1 MNKALHVFIYLFL
14 ILTGAALYFTYE
26 TFLGKEEMSD
36 RNKALRDT
44 IIEASAF
51 VEKSDKYNANTT
63 CPNPE
68 DYKLDVSPTT
78 AEWSENY
85 TNPDNNAPAHTKV
98 EIDEAKKDVLANADA
113 YKFNLEDT
121 VHDPL
126 GWGKKE
132 REELRKIY
140 ELVPMTGKPLDDG
153 TSKMTADSD
162 ATKLLKKFVDA
173 LRTQKDQFIRT
184 REAIPSLRKQIAE
197 LVSEVNT
204 IKPQLRNE
212 RATVLARDTTIA
224 GLNDEK
230 AKLES
235 DVADKKSQIEQLKTE
250 VFSLRDEVTN
260 ARQETEAAKE
270 ELEKEKE
277 MVAKLQKI
285 IQDLQKNLV
294 NTTTATASSEFGTA
308 VNSIP
313 AGDKGKILEA
323 DNDAAFAI
331 IEITPEAMKELKG
344 NDLTKPLPMLEFAI
358 KRPGFNGPAGEIIG
372 RVRLRQ
378 EVPGK
383 NWIICDILSNW
394 SQDKL
399 QKNDTV
405 FAD

>member
-14 ILTGAALYFTYE
+14 ILTGAALYLTYE

-36 RNKALRDT
+36 RNKVLRDT

-51 VEKSDKYNANTT
+51 IEKSDKYNANTP

-85 TNPDNNAPAHTKV
+85 TNPESNAPAHTKV
-98 EIDEAKKDVLANADA
+98 EIDENKKDVLANADA
-113 YKFNLEDT
+113 YTFSLEDT

-126 GWGKKE
+126 AWGKKE

-140 ELVPMTGKPLDDG
+140 ELDPTTGKPLDDG
-153 TSKMTADSD
+153 SSKMTADSD
-162 ATKLLKKFVDA
+162 ATKLLKKFVDS
-173 LRTQKDQFIRT
+173 LRTQKEQFIKT

-197 LVSEVNT
+197 LVAEVNT

-212 RATVLARDTTIA
+212 RATVIARDATITD
-224 GLNDEK
+224 LNEQK
-230 AKLES
+230 TKLES

-250 VFSLRDEVTN
+250 IFSLRDEINTT
-260 ARQETEAAKE
+260 RQETEAVKE

-277 MVAKLQKI
+277 MVNNLKKI
-285 IQDLQKNLV
+285 IQDLQV
-294 NTTTATASSEFGTA
+294 NTTTATGSGESGNA
-308 VNSIP
+308 VNSVP

-323 DNDAAFAI
+323 DNDAAFVI
-331 IEITPEAMKELKG
+331 IEVTPEAMKELKG
-344 NDLTKPLPMLEFAI
+344 NDLMKPLPMLEFAV
-358 KRPGFNGPAGEIIG
+358 KRPGFAGPAGEIVG

-399 QKNDTV
+399 NKNDTV